1 MAEKYQVLLV
11 DDDFMLR
18 GALQLFLEN
27 TLSLSGC
34 NAAVDCAASGEEALQ
49 KVQQQ
54 NYDAVLMDTQMGS
67 IYGYDACAQMKEKNP
82 DQVVIGMSMDIG
94 YRKQWM
100 DAGANDFVPKFEF
113 TKSIRDILTQYL
125 PKDAEK

>member
-1 MAEKYQVLLV
+1 MSEKKKILVV
-11 DDDFMLR
+11 DDDELIR
-18 GALQLFLEN
+18 EALQLILEN

-49 KVQQQ
+49 KVRQQK
-54 NYDAVLMDTQMGS
+54 YDAVLMDTQMGG
-67 IYGYDACAQMKEKNP
+67 IHGYDVCAQMKEKNP
-82 DQVVIGMSMDIG
+82 DQVVIGMSMDPTC
-94 YRKQWM
+94 RQQWI
-100 DAGANDFVPKFEF
+100 DAGADEFVPKFEF